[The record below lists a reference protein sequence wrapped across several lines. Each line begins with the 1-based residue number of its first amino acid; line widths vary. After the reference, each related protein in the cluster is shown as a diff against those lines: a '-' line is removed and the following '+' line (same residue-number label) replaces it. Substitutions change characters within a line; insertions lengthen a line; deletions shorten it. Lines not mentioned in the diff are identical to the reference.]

1 MRKELC
7 CQLHVW
13 VFFLLTS
20 VGFRLC
26 TAIVLSQLLA
36 KSNYNFSP
44 PYLQVCVLTEG
55 DCLFLG
61 GGKKAHK
68 KCVSVFS
75 K

>member
-1 MRKELC
+1 M
-7 CQLHVW
+7 
-13 VFFLLTS
+13 
-20 VGFRLC
+20 GFRLC

-61 GGKKAHK
+61 GGKEAHK